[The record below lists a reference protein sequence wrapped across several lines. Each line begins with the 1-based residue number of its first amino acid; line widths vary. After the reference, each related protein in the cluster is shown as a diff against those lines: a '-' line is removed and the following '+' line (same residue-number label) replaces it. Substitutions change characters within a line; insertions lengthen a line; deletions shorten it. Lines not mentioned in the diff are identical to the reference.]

1 MYLRNIFNICL
12 FTLIGAFPLRG
23 SDFEILNLF
32 EPALIQETKDIF
44 NESATQYKKT
54 GTVPFNIRESDPSQ
68 GREDCEEQAVVLHD
82 LLRQGKL
89 FDELEEEDQEYLFL
103 RHLFKKVDQRD
114 IFGMVVQRDE
124 SYFIKRLDP
133 EIALALRHK
142 ISQYVDMYM
151 KKLAKELLPNN
162 CMDSCFDLLPIGKF
176 NLPRISTTGGILILF
191 AYAKKYQVPVMLRVK
206 CMEALENGLKGQ
218 GEAFLAYVY
227 NPKTK
232 MFEYSRRINQDA
244 PIFCIRCFSIADP
257 KQSLQKIPADKS
269 TQKMAMFFNNLK
281 SATDFKSYIEILKKI
296 DLKDLMLLLAARED
310 YAHKRPMED
319 SSFFK
324 KYQQVANFFN
334 ENEEYTTKDGQ
345 YTKEPKAI
353 AIRHI
358 YVSSFN
364 QQQADTN
371 KRTGE
376 RNFETL
382 VSLRPEVFS

>member
-23 SDFEILNLF
+23 SAFEILNLF

-269 TQKMAMFFNNLK
+269 TQKMGTAPH
-281 SATDFKSYIEILKKI
+281 
-296 DLKDLMLLLAARED
+296 LLD
-310 YAHKRPMED
+310 
-319 SSFFK
+319 
-324 KYQQVANFFN
+324 Q
-334 ENEEYTTKDGQ
+334 
-345 YTKEPKAI
+345 
-353 AIRHI
+353 
-358 YVSSFN
+358 
-364 QQQADTN
+364 
-371 KRTGE
+371 
-376 RNFETL
+376 
-382 VSLRPEVFS
+382 